1 MAEIKNENHIVIH
14 GWMRNELGLKGNEL
28 VVYALIYGFSQDGES
43 SFHGKLQFV
52 QDWTGV
58 SKKTAIT
65 ILQNLEERGL
75 VSKQRSSYGKFEY
88 GVKTTLS
95 QGEEITPSWC
105 KNYTTEVK
113 KLHHDGVKIT
123 PPSNK
128 DIDND
133 IDNCGSISASAPIR
147 EEKHKY
153 GQYKNVLLT
162 EKEYNK
168 LLSDFKNGMEAIEY
182 LSEHRATK
190 GYKAKSDYLA
200 IRKWVFLA
208 LEEKEIREREN
219 EQRKARLQANEVKA
233 AGKET
238 QRSADPF
245 AELKRKLK
253 DEPESDSKWR
263 TNGL

>member
-1 MAEIKNENHIVIH
+1 MKERYITIQEFMVRDLK
-14 GWMRNELGLKGNEL
+14 LKGNEL
-28 VVYALIYGFSQDGES
+28 IIYALIYGFSQDSDSEFKGSITYMQEWLQCSRQAICDILKRLIDKGVIEKISTGDSTKNSSKYRTSQES
-43 SFHGKLQFV
+43 RL
-52 QDWTGV
+52 
-58 SKKTAIT
+58 
-65 ILQNLEERGL
+65 
-75 VSKQRSSYGKFEY
+75 
-88 GVKTTLS
+88 
-95 QGEEITPSWC
+95 
-105 KNYTTEVK
+105 VK
-113 KLHHDGVKIT
+113 KLDTTSQETGLVLVKKLDHNNT
-123 PPSNK
+123 KNNL
-128 DIDND
+128 DIILNGEC
-133 IDNCGSISASAPIR
+133 NNASAPIR

-153 GQYKNVLLT
+153 GQYSNVLLT

-168 LLSDFKNGMEAIEY
+168 LLSDFENGKEAIEY

-219 EQRKARLQANEVKA
+219 EQRKARLLANEVKV

-245 AELKRKLK
+245 AELKKKLK
-253 DEPESDSKWR
+253 DEPESESKWR